1 MFLKII
7 FLISQAKHYMVG
19 TQIGKNHL
27 NEHPHFI
34 WWVKKTTKICNFIGV
49 RVNSNYLYFVYNLN
63 ACTKSE
69 KNYISIAVHIF
80 LHLLTYLVFSA
91 HSIVIKD
98 DSVIY
103 YRACVIKPQP

>member
-1 MFLKII
+1 M
-7 FLISQAKHYMVG
+7 G
-19 TQIGKNHL
+19 TQKNNFNEHL
-27 NEHPHFI
+27 NFI
-34 WWVKKTTKICNFIGV
+34 WWVREHNIAILLGLVDPV
-49 RVNSNYLYFVYNLN
+49 RVNLKYLYLVYNLN

-69 KNYISIAVHIF
+69 KKYYISFAVHIF
-80 LHLLTYLVFSA
+80 PHLLTYLVFSA